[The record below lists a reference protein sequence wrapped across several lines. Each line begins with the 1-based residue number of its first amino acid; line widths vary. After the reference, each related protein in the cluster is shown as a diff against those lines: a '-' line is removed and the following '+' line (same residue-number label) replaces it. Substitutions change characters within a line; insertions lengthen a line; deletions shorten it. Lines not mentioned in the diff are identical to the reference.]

1 MSLERKIP
9 EVARTSHGFAK
20 GESRRL
26 AEARRTDP
34 TAERINRL
42 AIPTRANIL
51 STIDAR
57 TRNNKELNDLMYD
70 EPHLKTLTEFIDAR
84 IGVANG
90 DREKFEKFVQRA
102 DPGSET
108 FDPEFSRQVDSLNTH
123 FHIALSC
130 FPKKRS

>member
-1 MSLERKIP
+1 MSKERVP
-9 EVARTSHGFAK
+9 EAIRPSHGFAK

-26 AEARRTDP
+26 AEARKIDP
-34 TAERINRL
+34 TAERIMRY
-42 AIPTRANIL
+42 AIPTRAHIL
-51 STIDAR
+51 DTIHTR
-57 TRNNKELNDLMYD
+57 TINNKELNDLMYD
-70 EPHLKTLTEFIDAR
+70 EDHLKTLTEFIDAR

-90 DREKFEKFVQRA
+90 DRTMFDQFVQKA